1 MAFYEIVNFWGLYLC
16 TISGCGQVLSP
27 ISDLVPGWQHLAATY
42 QAAPEGE
49 GQIVI
54 HRNAVAVGR
63 GMFPGGQVRIIYQI
77 NPFRWVAS
85 LLGGGDEFA
94 LRSEALGPDDIETS
108 YTCGVL
114 FNVSQPH
121 EILSGKRKRKLKNI
135 TIKID
140 PLQVKAIK
148 KLSTMKSI
156 PYQSLIRSWL
166 AEGIKSEM
174 DSVLK

>member
-1 MAFYEIVNFWGLYLC
+1 LDEVTNQSA
-16 TISGCGQVLSP
+16 
-27 ISDLVPGWQHLAATY
+27 DLILDEHL
-42 QAAPEGE
+42 
-49 GQIVI
+49 
-54 HRNAVAVGR
+54 R
-63 GMFPGGQVRIIYQI
+63 
-77 NPFRWVAS
+77 
-85 LLGGGDEFA
+85 D
-94 LRSEALGPDDIETS
+94 
-108 YTCGVL
+108 
-114 FNVSQPH
+114 

-156 PYQSLIRSWL
+156 PYQTLIRFWL